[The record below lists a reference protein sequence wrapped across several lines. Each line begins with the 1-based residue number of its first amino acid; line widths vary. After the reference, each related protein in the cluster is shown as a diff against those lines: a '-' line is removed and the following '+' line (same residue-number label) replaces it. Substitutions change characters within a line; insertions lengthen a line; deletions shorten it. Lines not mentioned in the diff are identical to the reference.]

1 MTSHA
6 ERYRQIAETLA
17 RHGLG
22 FLVGAAGMDRW
33 LPLQHGLFG
42 HEKREEAFSNPEH
55 LRLALEEL
63 GPTFIKLGQ
72 VLSTRPDLLPL
83 DYQTE
88 LAKLQD
94 AAPPVAG
101 SMISEVVASQLGKT
115 TAELF
120 ASFDLEPLATAS
132 IGQAH
137 AATLFDGTEVVVKV
151 RRPGVVEQIEEDL
164 EILRNL
170 ATAVGRHWE
179 AAADWDVEGM
189 ANEFAQSLRAELD
202 YLQEGRNTE
211 RFAANFAASPDVH
224 IPRVYWDTTTSRVLT
239 LERISGTK
247 VNDTQGLDRAGIDRH
262 KLADRAASI
271 AAKMIFDDG
280 FFHADPHPGNLFV
293 EPEGRI
299 GLIDFG
305 MVGTIDDEL
314 RLKLG
319 RLLVALVSK
328 RPERI
333 ASALIKLSTVR
344 GNVDPA
350 ALRSDIVPIVAL
362 YADRSLDQVSVGD
375 VAREVLALLRRH
387 HLHLP
392 RQMALLVKMVV
403 MTEGM
408 GVLLDPKFQLGQVL
422 APYARRLALERF
434 SPHAVTRRLAQSGAD
449 MAELL
454 VDLPEQLHRATELL
468 DSGGLEVHL
477 RAAELTPMV
486 DRVERVGQ
494 RLVVAMIAGALIKG
508 IGDLVALDQRRWQ
521 SWHVPLVSAGLGAVG
536 AFGAYLTWTARR
548 HRRNP

>member
-1 MTSHA
+1 MTSHS
-6 ERYRQIAETLA
+6 ERYGQIAETLG

-22 FLVGAAGMDRW
+22 FLVSAAGLDRW

-72 VLSTRPDLLPL
+72 VLSTRPDLLPPN
-83 DYQTE
+83 YQVE

-101 SMISEVVASQLGKT
+101 SMISEVIALQLGKT

-120 ASFDLEPLATAS
+120 ASFELTPLASAS

-151 RRPGVVEQIEEDL
+151 RRPGIVEQTEEDL
-164 EILRNL
+164 EILHNL
-170 ATAVGRHWE
+170 AAIVTRHWE
-179 AAADWDVEGM
+179 AAADWDVERI
-189 ANEFAQSLRAELD
+189 AQEFAQSLRSELN
-202 YLQEGRNTE
+202 YLQEGKNAE
-211 RFAANFAASPDVH
+211 RFAANFAGSPNVH

-239 LERISGTK
+239 LEKISGTK
-247 VNDTQGLDRAGIDRH
+247 VTDVQGLDRAGIDRRM
-262 KLADRAASI
+262 LAEHAASI

-293 EPEGRI
+293 EREGRI

-305 MVGTIDDEL
+305 MVGSIDDEL

-319 RLLVALVSK
+319 RLMVALVSK

-333 ASALIKLSTVR
+333 ASALIRLSTVR
-344 GNVDPA
+344 GNIDPA
-350 ALRSDIVPIVAL
+350 ALQSDLLPIVAL
-362 YADRSLDQVSVGD
+362 YADRSLDQVSVRD
-375 VAREVLALLRRH
+375 VAGEVLALLRRH

-392 RQMALLVKMVV
+392 PQMALLIKMVV

-408 GVLLDPKFQLGQVL
+408 GVLLDPKFQLGHVL

-434 SPHAVTRRLAQSGAD
+434 SPHALARQLARSGAD
-449 MAELL
+449 MAEFF
-454 VDLPEQLHRATELL
+454 VDLPEQLNRASDLL
-468 DSGGLEVHL
+468 ENGGLEVHL
-477 RAAELTPMV
+477 RAAELTPMI

-508 IGDLVALDQRRWQ
+508 VGDLVALDQRRWQ
-521 SWHVPLVSAGLGAVG
+521 SWHVPLVSAGVGAVG
-536 AFGAYLTWTARR
+536 AFGAYLTWTARM
-548 HRRNP
+548 RRRRP